1 MNPATQDRIRKAAQD
16 ALADRDDTAALEL
29 LALLAP
35 QLQLVSQPSPQLP
48 FAALPPAKQ
57 VIEGP
62 AHDYHY
68 WMRLIR
74 EHFIPFM
81 TENGRLKFTS
91 HELLSWI
98 QHRNDLAIS
107 TGDLITNSCGR
118 ETWRNIVGNA
128 LTALKQMGVVSAA
141 PFSKDYTINT
151 EQTSYAT
158 TQPLLT

>member
-1 MNPATQDRIRKAAQD
+1 MNPTTQDRIRKAVQD

-29 LALLAP
+29 LSLLTP
-35 QLQLVSQPSPQLP
+35 QHQLAQQSTVQLP

-57 VIEGP
+57 IIDGP

-98 QHRNDLAIS
+98 QHRHDLALS
-107 TGDLITNSCGR
+107 TGDLTTLSGGR

-141 PFSKDYTINT
+141 PFSKDYAINT
-151 EQTSYAT
+151 DQPAFSRP
-158 TQPLLT
+158 QPLLN